1 MSYFTKL
8 SHEEKRGIRRYRKA
22 QKKYEKQLIRYIKE
36 EEKPYDWFSIV
47 EILIK
52 MIKRRLDY
60 YSCGDNVWQTDETR
74 DPTVETLKTA
84 YRLGMEAVARDD
96 MTPDMNGWT
105 TEDFIVN
112 EKEIQ
117 EAYVK
122 FFSYIAANMRSWW
135 D

>member
-60 YSCGDNVWQTDETR
+60 YSCGDNVWQTDESR
-74 DPTVETLKTA
+74 EPIVETLKIA
-84 YRLGMEAVARDD
+84 YYLGMEAVARDD
-96 MTPDMNGWT
+96 LTPNIKGWT
-105 TEDFIVN
+105 TEDFVADD
-112 EKEIQ
+112 KEV
-117 EAYVK
+117 ENAYVK
-122 FFSYIAANMRSWW
+122 FFSYVAENMRSWW

>member
-36 EEKPYDWFSIV
+36 EEKPYDWFSMV

-60 YSCGDNVWQTDETR
+60 YSCGDNVWQIDETR
-74 DPTVETLKTA
+74 DPIVETLKIA

-96 MTPDMNGWT
+96 MAPNIKDWT
-105 TEDFIVN
+105 TEDFIADD
-112 EKEIQ
+112 KEAQ
-117 EAYVK
+117 EAYIK

>member
-60 YSCGDNVWQTDETR
+60 YSCGDNVWQTDESR
-74 DPTVETLKTA
+74 EPIIETLKIA
-84 YRLGMEAVARDD
+84 YYLGMEAVARDD
-96 MTPDMNGWT
+96 LTPNTKGWT
-105 TEDFIVN
+105 TEDFVADD
-112 EKEIQ
+112 KEV
-117 EAYVK
+117 ENAYVK
-122 FFSYIAANMRSWW
+122 FFSYVVENMRSWW

>member
-8 SHEEKRGIRRYRKA
+8 SHEEKRGIHRYRKA

-74 DPTVETLKTA
+74 DPIVETLRTA

-96 MTPDMNGWT
+96 MAPNIKDWT
-105 TEDFIVN
+105 TEDFIADD
-112 EKEIQ
+112 KEVQ

>member
-60 YSCGDNVWQTDETR
+60 YSCGDNVWQTDESR
-74 DPTVETLKTA
+74 EPIIETLKIA
-84 YRLGMEAVARDD
+84 YYLGMEAVARDD
-96 MTPDMNGWT
+96 ITPNTKGWT
-105 TEDFIVN
+105 TEDFVADD
-112 EKEIQ
+112 KEV
-117 EAYVK
+117 ENAYVK
-122 FFSYIAANMRSWW
+122 FFSYVAENMRSLW